1 MYNKAEI
8 MKQAWNWFADSNV
21 WLSDIEWASYTDKEK
36 TFSVCLKAAWSKAKE
51 EVKEVEKEI
60 KHISKS
66 EELKA
71 WNWAERK
78 LGLHF
83 NISDDEK
90 FTSVKD
96 ETKINF
102 GLSVWACAMKAVK
115 LHNDLFP
122 QTAA

>member
-1 MYNKAEI
+1 MFNKAEI
-8 MKQAWNWFADSNV
+8 MKQAWNWFTDSNV
-21 WLSDIEWASYTDKEK
+21 WLSDIEWVSYTDKEK

-78 LGLHF
+78 LGLRF

-90 FTSVKD
+90 FT
-96 ETKINF
+96 
-102 GLSVWACAMKAVK
+102 
-115 LHNDLFP
+115 
-122 QTAA
+122 

>member
-1 MYNKAEI
+1 
-8 MKQAWNWFADSNV
+8 
-21 WLSDIEWASYTDKEK
+21 
-36 TFSVCLKAAWSKAKE
+36 
-51 EVKEVEKEI
+51 
-60 KHISKS
+60 
-66 EELKA
+66 
-71 WNWAERK
+71 
-78 LGLHF
+78 F

>member
-1 MYNKAEI
+1 MYNKSEI
-8 MKQAWNWFADSNV
+8 MQQAWNWFRDSSV
-21 WLSDIEWASYTDKEK
+21 WLSDIEWVSYTDKEK

-51 EVKEVEKEI
+51 EVEEVEKEI

-90 FTSVKD
+90 
-96 ETKINF
+96 
-102 GLSVWACAMKAVK
+102 
-115 LHNDLFP
+115 
-122 QTAA
+122 

>member
-1 MYNKAEI
+1 
-8 MKQAWNWFADSNV
+8 NWFTDSNV